1 MMPFISGKDSLN
13 NEFAIPPSPSGRGV
27 GGEGKGTHIII
38 PPTLLISAM
47 GQVRDVRHCVTMDLK
62 EPGNLLF
69 LVGVTTADMG
79 GSLYHLTTGR
89 TGGKVPVVDLELAPR
104 IFERVHE
111 AIATGMARSCHDL
124 SEGGLAVAVAEMAF
138 AGGVG
143 ADVNKPGFD
152 GDEAAL
158 FSEAPTRFLLEVRP
172 QVAEQLRRL
181 FEGLP
186 CTEIGQTVKETR
198 LRIAG
203 ASGEWIVWLELQ
215 KLKDAWQKPLA
226 W

>member
-27 GGEGKGTHIII
+27 GGEGKNTHIII

-47 GQVRDVRHCVTMDLK
+47 GQVRDVRRCVTMDLK
-62 EPGNLLF
+62 EPGNRLF

-79 GSLYHLTTGR
+79 GSHYHLATGQ
-89 TGGKVPVVDLELAPR
+89 TGGNVPGVDLQLAPR
-104 IFERVHE
+104 IFDVVHE
-111 AIATGMARSCHDL
+111 AIAAGMVRSCHDL
-124 SEGGLAVAVAEMAF
+124 SEGGLAVAIAEMAF

-143 ADVNKPGFD
+143 ADVNKPGAD
-152 GDEAAL
+152 NDVVAL

-172 QVAEQLRRL
+172 HHGEPLRRL
-181 FEGLP
+181 FDGLP
-186 CTEIGQTVKETR
+186 CTEVGQTVKEPR

-203 ASGEWIVWLELQ
+203 ANGEWLVWLPLEQ
-215 KLKDAWQKPLA
+215 LKDAWQKPLA